1 MSIEGTAAE
10 PAERAPTLLKNRFEV
25 GERVAEGTF
34 FFTHRGRDL
43 DSGRPIAVK
52 VLRPEYSTDQAF
64 TDRLLEEAKSAV
76 TLRHPGIAQVY
87 DAWSEYGTVLVVAE
101 WVRGI
106 NLKDRIRRVAPFPVT
121 VALDIFQACAEAL
134 QYAHDAGRVH
144 GDVRPE
150 NIIITPDGRVK
161 ISDFGVGTSAPASSR
176 IQLGALSHSAHYLA
190 PELVEGKSLRPQSD
204 LYALGCILFEM
215 LTGFPPFDAEAP
227 LALAVKHVQ
236 EPAPSPKRLQP
247 EIPVA
252 VDGLV
257 RKCMQKAPDERYAD
271 AKALLTDVQ
280 RIQEALRT
288 DRALN
293 WSPLP
298 SDSVTERPRRAT
310 EEKST
315 PNGDS
320 TRAIS
325 PPIML
330 PRLERKPKPAP
341 AAKEKPDIERVRT
354 LREDTGPTWKLIA
367 GVGLLGLT
375 LLGGAFGFVAL
386 WSRPPDTVTI
396 PTTLIGSSRAMAEST
411 LTRLGLK
418 PDVREEYNQK
428 VPEGTVYE
436 LEPRAGMDIRVGKT
450 VMLHVSK
457 GAQPA
462 TVPDVVGKTLTA
474 ATKQIKA
481 DNLVMGQT
489 REEYSEVIDKGLVIA
504 QTPLGGTEAKK
515 KSAVDVIVSKGP
527 EPVETPPEPV
537 EVTPD
542 PIQEATPEPE
552 PAPTPDT
559 PAADLPSRDLI
570 VTVQV
575 PRRDQGPQK
584 VEIRVRN
591 EDGTTQSVYD
601 EEHQPGD
608 TVEQTV
614 SVLGN
619 KGKCQIRVFINGRL
633 VKRENV

>member
-34 FFTHRGRDL
+34 FFTHRGRDQE
-43 DSGRPIAVK
+43 SGRPIAIK

-64 TDRLLEEAKSAV
+64 TERLLAEAKTAV

-87 DAWSEYGTVLVVAE
+87 DAWAEYGTVLIIAE

-144 GDVRPE
+144 GDIRPE
-150 NIIITPDGRVK
+150 NIVITPDGRVK

-190 PELVEGKSLRPQSD
+190 PELVEGKGLQPQSD

-236 EPAPSPKRLQP
+236 EPAPSAKRLQP
-247 EIPVA
+247 EIPTA

-257 RKCMQKAPDERYAD
+257 RKCMQKPPTERYAD
-271 AKALLTDVQ
+271 ARELLTDVQ

-288 DRALN
+288 DRGLN
-293 WSPLP
+293 WSPMP
-298 SDSVTERPRRAT
+298 SDSVTERPRRSAD
-310 EEKST
+310 EKAIA
-315 PNGDS
+315 NGGS
-320 TRAIS
+320 ERPIG

-330 PRLERKPKPAP
+330 PRLERKPRAPKP
-341 AAKEKPDIERVRT
+341 AKEKPDIERVRT
-354 LREDTGPTWKLIA
+354 LREDTGPSWKL
-367 GVGLLGLT
+367 LLGVAALGLV

-396 PTTLIGSSRAMAEST
+396 PTTLVGSSRGMAESS
-411 LTRLGLK
+411 LERLGLK
-418 PDVREEYNQK
+418 PDVREEFNEK

-436 LEPRAGMDIRVGKT
+436 IEPRAGMDIRVGKT

-462 TVPDVVGKTLTA
+462 SVPDVVGKTLTA
-474 ATKQIKA
+474 ATKEIKA
-481 DNLVMGQT
+481 NGLVMGQT
-489 REEYSEVIDKGLVIA
+489 REEFSEVIDKGLVIA
-504 QTPLGGTEAKK
+504 QSPLGATEAKK
-515 KSAVDVIVSKGP
+515 KSAVDVVVSKGP
-527 EPVETPPEPV
+527 EPNTEPPPV
-537 EVTPD
+537 DVN
-542 PIQEATPEPE
+542 PE
-552 PAPTPDT
+552 PAELPTPATTPPPAGDT
-559 PAADLPSRDLI
+559 PAADLPSRDMI
-570 VTVQV
+570 VKVQV
-575 PRRDQGPQK
+575 PRKQAGAQK

-591 EDGTTQSVYD
+591 EDGSEQSAYE

-608 TVEQTV
+608 LFEQTV
-614 SVLGN
+614 TVIGN
-619 KGKCQIRVFINGRL
+619 LGKCQIRVYINGRL